1 MKTDLDWEY
10 LYRELELQ
18 LETILEAV
26 ARNMDELQDRSL
38 KSLAINQLIVDT
50 ENNEVHVTCVAS
62 AISPEFSFELHG
74 PNGLQIPSDFSHSNS
89 HQFPLL
95 LPGFY
100 TIRCIIRETSNRK
113 ITTHATSESFGYNLP
128 LELSDET

>member
-1 MKTDLDWEY
+1 MKPDLDWEY

-26 ARNMDELQDRSL
+26 ARNMDVLHDRSV
-38 KSLAINQLIVDT
+38 KSLAINELIVT
-50 ENNEVHVTCVAS
+50 AEENQVLVTCVAS

-74 PNGLQIPSDFSHSNS
+74 PNGLLIPSEFSHSNG

-95 LPGFY
+95 LPGIY

-113 ITTHATSESFGYNLP
+113 VTALATSESFGYNLP
-128 LELSDET
+128 SELNDET